1 MKKYVQTLRDQVV
14 EMSRNFFDFADGE
27 EFADFDD
34 VVDNPMW
41 AIMRRGM
48 WERVMLCSY
57 GQFDG
62 KAILLMGKVLPLEGL
77 RIAKHANGILAPG
90 DAQGPL
96 PSEHC
101 PMVLHDGY
109 RHFKALLPFCEISES
124 EASGGTDGELEARV
138 APTRRKEAMP
148 ETTESEST
156 GSADEEPAA
165 LCVVVE
171 EEAMPEITELGDTG
185 GTEKA
190 IPLSPRS
197 SEASGTPRRYHDWS
211 DDEVWYFDDQNY
223 LDQIDVESEA
233 SDDDLGWSVVGKKR
247 RVAPRGGGDLA
258 RFETSPAFNK
268 VSRPATTT

>member
-124 EASGGTDGELEARV
+124 EASGGTDGELE
-138 APTRRKEAMP
+138 
-148 ETTESEST
+148 
-156 GSADEEPAA
+156 GSGGTDEE
-165 LCVVVE
+165 E
-171 EEAMPEITELGDTG
+171 G
-185 GTEKA
+185 GHARDYGVGEY
-190 IPLSPRS
+190 
-197 SEASGTPRRYHDWS
+197 GQRRRG
-211 DDEVWYFDDQNY
+211 
-223 LDQIDVESEA
+223 A
-233 SDDDLGWSVVGKKR
+233 R
-247 RVAPRGGGDLA
+247 CTMRGGGGGGHA
-258 RFETSPAFNK
+258 RDHGVGGYGRHREGYTPEPPLFRGQWHAQAL
-268 VSRPATTT
+268 SRLVR